1 MDLRKID
8 EDGAF
13 VDDDDIGGFEFSM
26 ASSAITEERLNLA
39 RSRTNFNASLDVK
52 ELATL
57 REEQDRLDYQDIDL
71 PSADAA
77 LDTSREEEERSA
89 FFDNYKAAMYTANLK
104 ARSDMGHSVAL
115 GVVATGPRAARSSI
129 LYGDGDLAALR
140 KQFSK
145 KSIVDPTDVSYVRK
159 PDLTNII
166 SERDR
171 LDPSKRPKYTLKQV
185 LFSRRFHL
193 YKHRFGNAQW
203 DNTLVFPT
211 LPQPKDE
218 FGDLICGE
226 CAPASERDRTRK
238 NGHRFIVAADTQ
250 FGILMDGFAMENP
263 NWSQEIAISR
273 KCVDQI
279 NAMEGEDRPLF
290 VCVCGDLVDTESSFN
305 NALASWKK
313 VMRGWERNLIFEQ
326 QVKDFKRVWANLH
339 PDIALVCLCGNH
351 DVGNRPTKASIDRW
365 TSSFGD
371 DFFAFWVNGTYNIAL
386 NNCLFSDPTGAPDLY
401 QEQLSWLEEKLAQ
414 GKAHNATHI
423 FVYGHF
429 PWFLRHE
436 EEGDDELD
444 SISAPPSGWGPEGE
458 FDL

>member
-1 MDLRKID
+1 
-8 EDGAF
+8 
-13 VDDDDIGGFEFSM
+13 
-26 ASSAITEERLNLA
+26 
-39 RSRTNFNASLDVK
+39 
-52 ELATL
+52 
-57 REEQDRLDYQDIDL
+57 
-71 PSADAA
+71 
-77 LDTSREEEERSA
+77 
-89 FFDNYKAAMYTANLK
+89 
-104 ARSDMGHSVAL
+104 MGHSVAL

-211 LPQPKDE
+211 LPQPKDK

-313 VMRGWERNLIFEQ
+313 VMLGWERNLIFEQ

-371 DFFAFWVNGTYNIAL
+371 DIFAFWVNGTYNIAL

-444 SISAPPSGWGPEGE
+444 SISAPPSGWGPEGSGFADSYFTIPYERRKVAMALFRKYGVTACFSGHFHQNVVSKTSWGMPMIVTGPLSMNLESDILDELSGGEAHGIGMRIIDVGERGE
-458 FDL
+458 FTHKWTLLDE